1 MVLLFLLGMADP
13 KTFVS
18 RLKRE
23 AGRLHFCIKN
33 LRKSHCP
40 LISLTCLEGIAESRG
55 GVGQGSRNRGPQGP
69 RWPAVEWKQCPS
81 PVWSPDSALQE
92 GVLTISLSTAAV
104 SVLLS
109 GVPCPIVIAW
119 AIGKLYYENEQ

>member
-1 MVLLFLLGMADP
+1 MRVGEGWGRGLGIGAPKVLDGLQLND
-13 KTFVS
+13 
-18 RLKRE
+18 
-23 AGRLHFCIKN
+23 
-33 LRKSHCP
+33 
-40 LISLTCLEGIAESRG
+40 
-55 GVGQGSRNRGPQGP
+55 
-69 RWPAVEWKQCPS
+69 WKQCPS
-81 PVWSPDSALQE
+81 PMWSPDSALQE